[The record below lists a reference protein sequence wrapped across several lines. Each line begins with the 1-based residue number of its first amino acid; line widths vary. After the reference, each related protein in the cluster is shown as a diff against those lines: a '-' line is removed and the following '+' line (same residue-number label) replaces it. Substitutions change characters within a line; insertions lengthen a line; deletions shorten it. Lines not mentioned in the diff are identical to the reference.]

1 MTPTL
6 PPDDRPRV
14 LFVDDE
20 EAMRVSYAQVLELA
34 GFEVRTAAHAEEA
47 HALVAQW
54 APCVVVSDVRL
65 PGMDGLALLQALH
78 AQDPGLP
85 VALITGH
92 GDITMAVNAM
102 RAGAYD
108 FIEKPFFAER
118 LVELVRRAA
127 EQRRLLQENQRLRA
141 ELQEATGIGRF
152 ILGQT
157 PAMRRLRQLIT
168 QVADTRADVLIHG
181 ETGSGKEMVARAL
194 HEFSARRGKPFVA
207 LNCAALPETVFESE
221 LFGYEPG
228 AFTGALKRRIGKIE
242 YASGGTLFL
251 DELEGMPLSMQAKL
265 LRVLQERRIERLG
278 SNTGI
283 PVDVRVIAATK
294 EDLLALAR
302 QERFRADLVYR
313 LNVVNL
319 ELPALRERR
328 QDIPLLFQQ
337 FVIEAADKYGCH
349 APSPDAPLLHQLMAQ
364 DWPGNVRELR
374 NVAERF
380 VLGVPVL
387 PDPGRPAGGEQ
398 TLAEQV
404 DAFERVLIEG
414 ALWRSGRNVSLAAAS
429 LGLPRKTL
437 YDKLKRHGIPL
448 RDGGGTAGGETVED
462 T

>member
-1 MTPTL
+1 MNMTP
-6 PPDDRPRV
+6 PQPAADERPRV

-20 EAMRVSYAQVLELA
+20 EAMRVSHAQVLDLA
-34 GFEVRTAAHAEEA
+34 GFEVRVASDAQQ
-47 HALVAQW
+47 ALDIVAQW
-54 APCVVVSDVRL
+54 SPSVVVSDVRM
-65 PGMDGLALLQALH
+65 PGMDGLALMQALH
-78 AQDPGLP
+78 AKDANLA

-102 RAGAYD
+102 RSGAYD

-127 EQRRLLQENQRLRA
+127 EQRRLRQENQRLRA

-152 ILGQT
+152 IIGQS
-157 PAMRRLRQLIT
+157 PAMRSLRQTIA
-168 QVADTRADVLIHG
+168 QIANTRADVLIHG

-194 HEFSARRGKPFVA
+194 HEFSARRDKPFVA

-228 AFTGALKRRIGKIE
+228 AFTGAVKRRIGKIE

-265 LRVLQERRIERLG
+265 LRVLQERRVERLG
-278 SNTGI
+278 SNTSVQ
-283 PVDVRVIAATK
+283 VDVRVIAATK
-294 EDLLALAR
+294 EDLLALAKN
-302 QERFRADLVYR
+302 ERFRADLVYR

-319 ELPALRERR
+319 TLPPLRERR

-337 FVIEAADKYGCH
+337 FVLDSADKYGCG
-349 APSPDAPLLHQLMAQ
+349 APTPEPSLMTHLMAQ
-364 DWPGNVRELR
+364 SWPGNVRELR

-380 VLGVPVL
+380 VLGVPVMAAAE
-387 PDPGRPAGGEQ
+387 PTSNGEQ

-414 ALWRSGRNVSLAAAS
+414 ALWRCGRNVSEAAAS

-437 YDKLKRHGIPL
+437 YDKLKRHGIAL
-448 RDGGGTAGGETVED
+448 RDVKDE
-462 T
+462 

>member
-1 MTPTL
+1 MNTTSPQ
-6 PPDDRPRV
+6 PVADERPRV

-20 EAMRVSYAQVLELA
+20 EAMRVSHAQVLDLA
-34 GFEVRTAAHAEEA
+34 GFEVRVASDAPQ
-47 HALVAQW
+47 ALDIVAQW
-54 APCVVVSDVRL
+54 SPCVVVSDVRM
-65 PGMDGLALLQALH
+65 PGMDGLALMQALH
-78 AQDPGLP
+78 AKDANLP

-102 RAGAYD
+102 RSGAYD

-127 EQRRLLQENQRLRA
+127 EQRRLRQENQRLRA

-152 ILGQT
+152 IIGQS
-157 PAMRRLRQLIT
+157 PAIRGLRQTIA
-168 QVADTRADVLIHG
+168 QIANTRADVLIHG

-194 HEFSARRGKPFVA
+194 HEFSARRDKPFVA

-228 AFTGALKRRIGKIE
+228 AFTGAVKRRIGKIE

-265 LRVLQERRIERLG
+265 LRVLQERRVERLG
-278 SNTGI
+278 SNTSVQ
-283 PVDVRVIAATK
+283 VDVRVIAATK
-294 EDLLALAR
+294 EDLLALA
-302 QERFRADLVYR
+302 QNERFRADLVYR

-319 ELPALRERR
+319 TLPPLRERR
-328 QDIPLLFQQ
+328 QDIPILFQQ
-337 FVIEAADKYGCH
+337 FVLDSADKYGCS
-349 APSPDAPLLHQLMAQ
+349 APTPEPHLMAHLMAQ
-364 DWPGNVRELR
+364 SWPGNVRELR

-380 VLGVPVL
+380 VLGVPVM
-387 PDPGRPAGGEQ
+387 PANEPTSSGDQ

-414 ALWRSGRNVSLAAAS
+414 ALWRYGRNVSEAAAS

-437 YDKLKRHGIPL
+437 YDKLKRHGIAL
-448 RDGGGTAGGETVED
+448 RDVKDE
-462 T
+462 

>member
-1 MTPTL
+1 MTPT
-6 PPDDRPRV
+6 PTEDRPRV

-20 EAMRVSYAQVLELA
+20 EALRVSYAQVLVLA
-34 GFEVRTAAHAEEA
+34 GFDVRTTADAESA
-47 HALVAQW
+47 QSLAAQW
-54 APCVVVSDVRL
+54 APSVVVSDVRL
-65 PGMDGLALLQALH
+65 PGMDGMSLLQVLH
-78 AQDPGLP
+78 AKDPSLP

-152 ILGQT
+152 ILGQA
-157 PAMRRLRQLIT
+157 PAMRALRQLIT

-228 AFTGALKRRIGKIE
+228 AFTGAVKRRVGKIE

-294 EDLLALAR
+294 EDLLALAK

-319 ELPALRERR
+319 ALPALRDRR

-337 FVIEAADKYGCH
+337 FVIESADKYGCN
-349 APSPDAPLLHQLMAQ
+349 APSPDTALLHHLMAQ

-387 PDPGRPAGGEQ
+387 PAGGTGTGTSAGEQ

-414 ALWRSGRNVSLAAAS
+414 ALWRSGRNVSQAAVT

-437 YDKLKRHGIPL
+437 YDKLKRHGIHL
-448 RDGGGTAGGETVED
+448 RHGDLQED
-462 T
+462 

>member
-1 MTPTL
+1 MHTMPTQA
-6 PPDDRPRV
+6 PAEDRARV

-20 EAMRVSYAQVLELA
+20 EVMRVSHSQVLDLA
-34 GFEVRTAAHAEEA
+34 GFDVRVASDAQEA
-47 HALVAQW
+47 LSIVAQW
-54 APCVVVSDVRL
+54 SPSVVVSDVRM
-65 PGMDGLALLQALH
+65 PGMDGLGLLQALR
-78 AQDPGLP
+78 AKDESLP

-127 EQRRLLQENQRLRA
+127 EQRRLKQENQRLKA

-152 ILGQT
+152 IIGQA
-157 PAMRRLRQLIT
+157 PAMRTLRQTIT
-168 QVADTRADVLIHG
+168 QVANTRADVLIHG
-181 ETGSGKEMVARAL
+181 ETGTGKEMVARAL
-194 HEFSARRGKPFVA
+194 HEFSSRRDKPFVA

-228 AFTGALKRRIGKIE
+228 AFTGAVKRRIGKIE

-251 DELEGMPLSMQAKL
+251 DELEGMPLSMQAKF

-278 SNTGI
+278 SNTSVQ
-283 PVDVRVIAATK
+283 VDVRVIAATK
-294 EDLLALAR
+294 EDLLAMAK

-319 ELPALRERR
+319 TLPPLRERR

-337 FVIEAADKYGCH
+337 FVIESADKYGCS
-349 APSPDAPLLHQLMAQ
+349 APNPEPALMQHLMSQA
-364 DWPGNVRELR
+364 WPGNVRELR

-380 VLGVPVL
+380 VLGVPVM
-387 PDPGRPAGGEQ
+387 PTAEQDTHGEQ

-404 DAFERVLIEG
+404 DAFERVLLEG
-414 ALWRSGRNVSLAAAS
+414 ALWRCGRNVSAAAAS

-437 YDKLKRHGIPL
+437 YDKLKRHGIAL
-448 RDGGGTAGGETVED
+448 RDIKDE
-462 T
+462 